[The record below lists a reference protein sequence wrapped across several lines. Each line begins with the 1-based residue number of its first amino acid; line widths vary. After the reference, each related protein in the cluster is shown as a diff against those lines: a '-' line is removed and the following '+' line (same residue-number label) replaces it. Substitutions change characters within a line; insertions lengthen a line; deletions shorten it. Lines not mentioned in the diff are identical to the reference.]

1 MTKIVSEESNLIKK
15 EIVINSSVER
25 VFSALINP
33 EQLTQWFPD
42 IVMIE
47 PKLGGKV
54 SFKFLKENTKE
65 EKDHEIVG
73 TIVSI
78 IPNKELSYT
87 WNFITKPEYSKC
99 TMVTWKVD
107 KLESNKTKI
116 TLIHSGFTKE
126 DALQYKDHI
135 KGWTWHINRLD
146 NLLAT
151 SLQD

>member
-1 MTKIVSEESNLIKK
+1 MTKRVSDESNLIKK
-15 EIVINSSVER
+15 EIVINSPVER
-25 VFSALINP
+25 VFSALIDP

-42 IVMIE
+42 VVMIE

-54 SFKFLKENTKE
+54 SFRFLKENTKE
-65 EKDHEIVG
+65 DNDHEIVG

-78 IPNKELSYT
+78 ISNKELAYT
-87 WNFITKPEYSKC
+87 WNFKTKPEYRKD
-99 TMVTWKVD
+99 TTVTWKVD
-107 KLESNKTKI
+107 KLESNKTKL

-126 DALQYKDHI
+126 DTLQYEDHS

-146 NLLAT
+146 NLLST

>member
-1 MTKIVSEESNLIKK
+1 MSDESNFIKK
-15 EIVINSSVER
+15 EIVINSPVER
-25 VFSALINP
+25 VFSALIDP

-42 IVMIE
+42 VIMIE

-54 SFKFLKENTKE
+54 SFRFLKENTKE
-65 EKDHEIVG
+65 DNDHEIVG
-73 TIVSI
+73 TIVNF

-87 WNFITKPEYSKC
+87 WNFITKPEFRKG
-99 TMVTWKVD
+99 TIVTWKVE
-107 KLESNKTKI
+107 KLENNKTKL

-126 DALQYKDHI
+126 DTLQFEDHI

-151 SLQD
+151 SL

>member
-1 MTKIVSEESNLIKK
+1 MRIRVSDESNLIKK
-15 EIVINSSVER
+15 EIVINSPVER
-25 VFSALINP
+25 VFSALIDP

-54 SFKFLKENTKE
+54 SFRFLKENTNE
-65 EKDHEIVG
+65 ENDHEIVG

-87 WNFITKPEYSKC
+87 WNFITKPEYSKD
-99 TMVTWKVD
+99 TLVTWKVA

-126 DALQYKDHI
+126 DTIQYEDHI
-135 KGWTWHINRLD
+135 KGWIWHINRLA
-146 NLLAT
+146 NLLST